1 MRDDHNPASKVRKLV
16 FLDLDDT
23 LFQSRRK
30 CPQEGALHPVTRL
43 RDGSAHSFMTR
54 KQRAFWDWLAA
65 DATLVPTT
73 ARDLEALRRVD
84 LPFAS
89 WSILVYGGVLL
100 DPSGI
105 PDPEWHARMRAVS
118 EGARADLL
126 DLLEQAQALIGDQD
140 LAAHVRLVGEFGLPF
155 YFVAK
160 YRDRRATDL
169 ARLDAELIRPWLSA
183 RAGAYRVHRNDN
195 NLAVIPQG
203 IGKEHAVRHL
213 IERLSNDGEERLT
226 IGIGD
231 SLVDGAFIAACDY
244 CITPRDTQ
252 LFAATFG
259 RVRL

>member
-1 MRDDHNPASKVRKLV
+1 MRKLV

-23 LFQSRRK
+23 LFQSHRK
-30 CPQEGALHPVTRL
+30 CPPDGALHPVARL
-43 RDGSAHSFMTR
+43 RDGSAHSFMTG

-73 ARDLEALRRVD
+73 ARDLDALRRVD
-84 LPFAS
+84 LPFQS

-100 DPSGI
+100 DPSGS
-105 PDPEWHARMRAVS
+105 PDPEWLECMRGVSNDAR
-118 EGARADLL
+118 GDLL
-126 DLLEQAQALIGDQD
+126 DLLEQAQASIQAND
-140 LAAHVRLVGEFGLPF
+140 LAARVRLVGEFGLPF

-160 YRDRRATDL
+160 YRDGRDEDL
-169 ARLDAELIRPWLSA
+169 AQLDAELIQPWLA
-183 RAGAYRVHRNDN
+183 AQGGAYRVHRNDN
-195 NLAVIPQG
+195 NLAVIPRG

-213 IERLSNDGEERLT
+213 IDRLSHDGEALLT

-231 SLVDGAFIAACDY
+231 SLIDGAFIAACDY

-259 RVRL
+259 RPLL